1 MYNPL
6 ISTSQKQKKRCVW
19 RRQQCAGSP
28 WPIFLARTMVGVGDE
43 TTYDWDH
50 RRGCT
55 VTIIL
60 RDGTIIYIYI
70 YSQVLSTS
78 SW

>member
-1 MYNPL
+1 
-6 ISTSQKQKKRCVW
+6 
-19 RRQQCAGSP
+19 
-28 WPIFLARTMVGVGDE
+28 MVDVGDE

-60 RDGTIIYIYI
+60 RGGIIIYIYI
-70 YSQVLSTS
+70 YPGIINFQLVRKNP
-78 SW
+78 